1 MPFLRRRPPPSP
13 SLTATLTGHGRAVN
27 AAGFSPDGRLLASG
41 CADWTVILWDVTDPA
56 RAAQRAA
63 LTHPGPGGGARPSR
77 RGSGVRAA
85 GFSPDGR
92 LLASGNADKTVILW
106 DVTDPVHP
114 ARRAALTH
122 PPPGPRPRWGAEPM
136 YKWDAGVNAVG
147 FSPDGRLLA
156 CGCDGAGFLWDVTDL
171 AHPAQRVTVTH
182 SDRSGA
188 IKAVGFSVDGR
199 LLATG
204 AADAKNPAVLW
215 DVADPERPA
224 RLATIR
230 PPGRD
235 WGWKEISTVNAVGFS
250 PGGRL
255 LAVGSGEENSVGNGV
270 SSSRGAVA
278 LWDVTDLAHPV
289 RTAIVRAGVQVHAV
303 AFSPDGRLLASGN
316 GGATV
321 ILWDVTDPAHLAAAA
336 TLTTHHC
343 PSGDALFP
351 SPQKRP
357 SAQKHDQLRR
367 TRTTG
372 SGWPQPSRQSS
383 SPAYLTAGRRAPL
396 RGLALITQGRPHP
409 PAHRFRALARCCLRA
424 VGDWGMDCSCRPV
437 RCSRCR
443 FLPGPVAGVC
453 LWMRSV
459 VDLRLAL
466 GAVGDPGAGGLC
478 GIGEV
483 PLADVL
489 A

>member
-13 SLTATLTGHGRAVN
+13 SLTATLTGHSRAVN

-106 DVTDPVHP
+106 DVTDP
-114 ARRAALTH
+114 AQRAALTH
-122 PPPGPRPRWGAEPM
+122 PPLGPRPRWGAEPM

-156 CGCDGAGFLWDVTDL
+156 CGCDRTVFLWDVTDPG
-171 AHPAQRVTVTH
+171 HPAQRVTVTH

-188 IKAVGFSVDGR
+188 VKAVGFSVDGR
-199 LLATG
+199 LLA
-204 AADAKNPAVLW
+204 
-215 DVADPERPA
+215 
-224 RLATIR
+224 
-230 PPGRD
+230 
-235 WGWKEISTVNAVGFS
+235 
-250 PGGRL
+250 
-255 LAVGSGEENSVGNGV
+255 VGSGDVINPSGNMPV
-270 SSSRGAVA
+270 SRGAVA

-351 SPQKRP
+351 SPQKGP
-357 SAQKHDQLRR
+357 SAQKHDQLRH

-383 SPAYLTAGRRAPL
+383 SPAYLTAGR
-396 RGLALITQGRPHP
+396 G
-409 PAHRFRALARCCLRA
+409 
-424 VGDWGMDCSCRPV
+424 
-437 RCSRCR
+437 
-443 FLPGPVAGVC
+443 
-453 LWMRSV
+453 
-459 VDLRLAL
+459 
-466 GAVGDPGAGGLC
+466 
-478 GIGEV
+478 
-483 PLADVL
+483 
-489 A
+489 

>member
-56 RAAQRAA
+56 RVAQRAA
-63 LTHPGPGGGARPSR
+63 LTHPGPDGGARPSR

-106 DVTDPVHP
+106 DVTDP
-114 ARRAALTH
+114 
-122 PPPGPRPRWGAEPM
+122 
-136 YKWDAGVNAVG
+136 
-147 FSPDGRLLA
+147 
-156 CGCDGAGFLWDVTDL
+156 

-199 LLATG
+199 LLA
-204 AADAKNPAVLW
+204 
-215 DVADPERPA
+215 
-224 RLATIR
+224 
-230 PPGRD
+230 
-235 WGWKEISTVNAVGFS
+235 
-250 PGGRL
+250 
-255 LAVGSGEENSVGNGV
+255 VGSGDVINPSGNMPV
-270 SSSRGAVA
+270 SRGAVA

-336 TLTTHHC
+336 TLTGHRG
-343 PSGDALFP
+343 SVLGVAF
-351 SPQKRP
+351 SP
-357 SAQKHDQLRR
+357 D
-367 TRTTG
+367 
-372 SGWPQPSRQSS
+372 
-383 SPAYLTAGRRAPL
+383 GRL
-396 RGLALITQGRPHP
+396 LA
-409 PAHRFRALARCCLRA
+409 
-424 VGDWGMDCSCRPV
+424 SCGADKTV
-437 RCSRCR
+437 R
-443 FLPGPVAGVC
+443 
-453 LWMRSV
+453 LW
-459 VDLRLAL
+459 
-466 GAVGDPGAGGLC
+466 
-478 GIGEV
+478 EV
-483 PLADVL
+483 S
-489 A
+489 

>member
-13 SLTATLTGHGRAVN
+13 SLTATLTGHSRAVN
-27 AAGFSPDGRLLASG
+27 
-41 CADWTVILWDVTDPA
+41 
-56 RAAQRAA
+56 
-63 LTHPGPGGGARPSR
+63 
-77 RGSGVRAA
+77 AA

-92 LLASGNADKTVILW
+92 LLASGNADKTVFLW
-106 DVTDPVHP
+106 DVTDP
-114 ARRAALTH
+114 
-122 PPPGPRPRWGAEPM
+122 
-136 YKWDAGVNAVG
+136 
-147 FSPDGRLLA
+147 
-156 CGCDGAGFLWDVTDL
+156 

-336 TLTTHHC
+336 TLTGHRG
-343 PSGDALFP
+343 SVLGVAF
-351 SPQKRP
+351 SP
-357 SAQKHDQLRR
+357 D
-367 TRTTG
+367 
-372 SGWPQPSRQSS
+372 
-383 SPAYLTAGRRAPL
+383 GRL
-396 RGLALITQGRPHP
+396 LA
-409 PAHRFRALARCCLRA
+409 
-424 VGDWGMDCSCRPV
+424 SCGADKTV
-437 RCSRCR
+437 R
-443 FLPGPVAGVC
+443 
-453 LWMRSV
+453 LW
-459 VDLRLAL
+459 
-466 GAVGDPGAGGLC
+466 
-478 GIGEV
+478 EV
-483 PLADVL
+483 S
-489 A
+489 